1 MINERQTNT
10 DRRFDGIECI
20 DIRLEDNKTEKMNV
34 IASAVIDRVIGK
46 KYFTFLNSNVVVF
59 ELR

>member
-10 DRRFDGIECI
+10 DRRFAGIECI

-34 IASAVIDRVIGK
+34 IASPVVDRVIGK
-46 KYFTFLNSNVVVF
+46 IILAF
-59 ELR
+59 